1 MEKDLPSLEA
11 LQAEAA
17 SFARSLTP
25 KQGSATLVT
34 LSGDLGAGK
43 TSYTQGVARALGVTS
58 AVTSPTFVLMKIYP
72 LHDQAFTRLVHIDA
86 YRLSGGKDL
95 APLGLTEIF
104 ADAGS
109 LVLLEWPEQVA
120 DGLLKADHTVSL
132 KVKGEGRTLIYG

>member
-1 MEKDLPSLEA
+1 MEKDFPSLEA

-17 SFARSLTP
+17 TFARSLTP
-25 KQGSATLVT
+25 KQVGATLVT

-43 TSYTQGVARALGVTS
+43 TSYTQGVARALGVTGT
-58 AVTSPTFVLMKIYP
+58 VTSPTFVLMKIYP
-72 LHDQAFTRLVHIDA
+72 LQDQPFTQLVHIDA
-86 YRLSGGKDL
+86 YRLQGGKDL

-109 LVLLEWPEQVA
+109 LVLLEWPELVA
-120 DGLLKADHTVSL
+120 DGLPKADHAVSL